1 MTTPQQTASPAHHS
15 VVPTNLKK
23 RGWLRWVLVAVVVAI
38 LALGVGRA
46 LNKRKQTQEE
56 AQAAATRLQAPVV
69 FTLSPEDTVVATQQ
83 TLTQQVSISGSLR
96 ATQSAV
102 IKAKVAGELLGL
114 QVREGDAVQAGQVLA
129 RIDTTEYQARVQQAE
144 RQAQAAAA
152 QVAIAERAQ
161 NNNQALVQ
169 QGFISPTALETSRG
183 TLDSAQFTYK
193 AAVSAADI
201 ARKALADTEVRSP
214 IAGQVASRTVQN
226 GERVG
231 IDARILE
238 VVDLRELEVEAALT
252 PAEAVLVRVGQEA
265 KLTVEGLNR
274 PVPAKVSRISPMAQ
288 AGSRSVLVYL
298 KVAQVAGLRHGLFVN
313 GAIQV
318 GTTQGVAIPL
328 SAIRNDRPQPYV
340 QLLRPL
346 ANQEDG
352 AQAEVVHQTVRE
364 LARGLPASATDT
376 ALMATI
382 ESIANNSMITSANA
396 GFLQE
401 KTRIR
406 VSSASTAPSA
416 MPSTTTPSR

>member
-1 MTTPQQTASPAHHS
+1 MTTEQQAASPARNT
-15 VVPTNLKK
+15 TNPQSTK
-23 RGWLRWVLVAVVVAI
+23 RPVWLRWVVVAMIVAI
-38 LALGVGRA
+38 LAVGVGRA

-69 FTLSPEDTVVATQQ
+69 FTLSPEDTVVAMQQ
-83 TLTQQVSISGSLR
+83 TLVQTVSVSGSLR

-102 IKAKVAGELLGL
+102 VKAKVAGELQGL
-114 QVREGDAVQAGQVLA
+114 QVREGDVVQAGQILA

-161 NNNQALVQ
+161 SNNQALVQ

-183 TLDSAQFTYK
+183 TLEGAQFTHK
-193 AAVSAADI
+193 AALAAADI
-201 ARKALADTEVRSP
+201 ARKALTDTDVRSP
-214 IAGQVASRTVQN
+214 IAGQVSTRTVQN

-252 PAEAVLVRVGQEA
+252 PADAALARVGQA
-265 KLTVEGLNR
+265 AQLTVEGLQQ
-274 PVPAKVSRISPMAQ
+274 PVPAKVARISPAAQ
-288 AGSRSVLVYL
+288 AGSRSVMVYL

-313 GAIQV
+313 GSIQV

-328 SAIRNDRPQPYV
+328 TAIRNDKPQPYV
-340 QLLRPL
+340 QLLQPL
-346 ANQEDG
+346 TTQDDG

-364 LARGLPASATDT
+364 LARGLPIQPSGAG
-376 ALMATI
+376 LMMTT
-382 ESIANNSMITSANA
+382 ESIANNSMMTSASA

-406 VSSASTAPSA
+406 ISNPSAPSPGA
-416 MPSTTTPSR
+416 TSSR

>member
-1 MTTPQQTASPAHHS
+1 MTTEQQAASPALNTS
-15 VVPTNLKK
+15 LPLSPKK
-23 RGWLRWVLVAVVVAI
+23 PGWMRWAVVAVIVAI
-38 LALGVGRA
+38 LAVGVGRA

-83 TLTQQVSISGSLR
+83 TLVQTVSVSGSLR

-114 QVREGDAVQAGQVLA
+114 QVREGDAVQAGQILA

-152 QVAIAERAQ
+152 QMAIAERTQ
-161 NNNQALVQ
+161 TNNQALVQ

-183 TLDSAQFTYK
+183 TLEGAQFTYK
-193 AAVSAADI
+193 AALSAADI
-201 ARKALADTEVRSP
+201 ARKALTDTEVRSP
-214 IAGQVASRTVQN
+214 IAGQVATRTVQN

-252 PAEAVLVRVGQEA
+252 PADAAMVRVGQSA
-265 KLTVEGLNR
+265 RLSVEGLHQ
-274 PVPAKVSRISPMAQ
+274 PVPAKVARISPAAQ
-288 AGSRSVLVYL
+288 AGSRSVMVYL
-298 KVAQVAGLRHGLFVN
+298 KVAQAAGLRHGLFVN
-313 GAIQV
+313 GSIQV

-328 SAIRNDRPQPYV
+328 TAIRNDKPQPYV

-346 ANQEDG
+346 TSQEDG

-364 LARGLPASATDT
+364 LARGLPSQSAEAS
-376 ALMATI
+376 LMATTD
-382 ESIANNSMITSANA
+382 SIAINAMMTSAGA

-406 VSSASTAPSA
+406 VSSTSA
-416 MPSTTTPSR
+416 APSTTPSSR